1 MTSATSWQGFLFS
14 LWQNSKIMVTMDNIE
29 KLNRP
34 GLWFV
39 KTRQPCTELCKYVYE
54 LAVELGLPVV
64 VYSSASKREV
74 QNNVIEMIKKKCV
87 DMASDELERNWLE
100 QEMTEY
106 NTHGKFWYPEEM
118 NDYVPNGSFWSNY
131 VSFDEFKIL
140 SFNNSFSN
148 LYLIDNLSELRYDG
162 DSELSQSLP
171 LIEKEAIEFKKTMIV
186 FVSSYDSCIDESF
199 MNKRLLLS
207 K

>member
-106 NTHGKFWYPEEM
+106 NTHGQFWYPEEM
-118 NDYVPNGSFWSNY
+118 NDYVPNGSFWTNY
-131 VSFDEFKIL
+131 VFIDEFKIL
-140 SFNNSFSN
+140 SFSNTFSN
-148 LYLIDNLSELRYDG
+148 LYIIDNLSDLWYDEIN
-162 DSELSQSLP
+162 DDNLSRLP
-171 LIEKEAIEFKKTMIV
+171 LIEKEAIEYKKTLVV
-186 FVSSYDSCIDESF
+186 FIASPNIEIPSEFVENHLF
-199 MNKRLLLS
+199 
-207 K
+207 

>member
-1 MTSATSWQGFLFS
+1 
-14 LWQNSKIMVTMDNIE
+14 MDNIE
-29 KLNRP
+29 KINRP

-39 KTRQPCTELCKYVYE
+39 KTSHPSTDLCKYVYE
-54 LAVELGLPVV
+54 LAVELGQPVV
-64 VYSSASKREV
+64 VLSSLSKKEI

-131 VSFDEFKIL
+131 VSFDEFKVL
-140 SFNNSFSN
+140 SFTNTFSN
-148 LYLIDNLSELRYDG
+148 LNLIDNLSELSYD
-162 DSELSQSLP
+162 DDNDLLKALP
-171 LIEKEAIEFKKTMIV
+171 LIEKEANEYKKTLIV
-186 FVSSYDSCIDESF
+186 FVSPNDTCVNESYIKSH
-199 MNKRLLLS
+199 LL
-207 K
+207 

>member
-1 MTSATSWQGFLFS
+1 MSIV
-14 LWQNSKIMVTMDNIE
+14 NSIE

-39 KTRQPCTELCKYVYE
+39 KTRQPCTELCKYVYF
-54 LAVELGLPVV
+54 LAVEFGLQIV
-64 VYSSASKREV
+64 VYSSASKKEI
-74 QNNVIEMIKKKCV
+74 QNNIIEMIKKKCV

-100 QEMTEY
+100 QEMAEY
-106 NTHGKFWYPEEM
+106 NSHGKFWYPEEM

-148 LYLIDNLSELRYDG
+148 LYIIDNLSDLWYDEIN
-162 DSELSQSLP
+162 DDNLSRLP
-171 LIEKEAIEFKKTMIV
+171 LIEKEAIEYKKTLVV
-186 FVSSYDSCIDESF
+186 FIASPNIEIPSEFVENHLF
-199 MNKRLLLS
+199 
-207 K
+207 

>member
-106 NTHGKFWYPEEM
+106 NTHGQFWYPEEM
-118 NDYVPNGSFWSNY
+118 NDYVPIGSFWSSY
-131 VSFDEFKIL
+131 VFFDEFKIL
-140 SFNNSFSN
+140 SFSNTFSN
-148 LYLIDNLSELRYDG
+148 LYIIDNLSDLWYDEIN
-162 DSELSQSLP
+162 DDNLSRLP
-171 LIEKEAIEFKKTMIV
+171 LIEKEAIEYKKTLVV
-186 FVSSYDSCIDESF
+186 FIASPNIEIPSEFVENHLF
-199 MNKRLLLS
+199 
-207 K
+207 

>member
-1 MTSATSWQGFLFS
+1 MSIV
-14 LWQNSKIMVTMDNIE
+14 NSIE

-39 KTRQPCTELCKYVYE
+39 KTRQPCTELCKYVYV
-54 LAVELGLPVV
+54 LAVEFGLPVV
-64 VYSSASKREV
+64 VYSSASKREI

-140 SFNNSFSN
+140 SFTNTFSK
-148 LYLIDNLSELRYDG
+148 LYLIDNLSELWYDEIN
-162 DSELSQSLP
+162 DDNLSRLL
-171 LIEKEAIEFKKTMIV
+171 LIEKEAIEYKKTLVV
-186 FVSSYDSCIDESF
+186 FIASPNIEIPSEFVENHLF
-199 MNKRLLLS
+199 
-207 K
+207 

>member
-1 MTSATSWQGFLFS
+1 MEITDS
-14 LWQNSKIMVTMDNIE
+14 ME
-29 KLNRP
+29 KLTKP

-39 KTRQPCTELCKYVYE
+39 KTRQPCTELCMYVYE

-64 VYSSASKREV
+64 VYSSVSKKEI

-106 NTHGKFWYPEEM
+106 NTHGQFWYPEEM
-118 NDYVPNGSFWSNY
+118 NDYVPNGSFWTNY
-131 VSFDEFKIL
+131 VFFDEFKIL
-140 SFNNSFSN
+140 SFTNTFSN

-162 DSELSQSLP
+162 DSELYQSLP
-171 LIEKEAIEFKKTMIV
+171 LIEKEAVEYKKTIIV
-186 FVSSYDSCIDESF
+186 LVYSYDLDINENYIKKSSINILDDV
-199 MNKRLLLS
+199 
-207 K
+207 

>member
-1 MTSATSWQGFLFS
+1 MSIV
-14 LWQNSKIMVTMDNIE
+14 NSIE

-39 KTRQPCTELCKYVYE
+39 KTRQPCTELCKYVYV
-54 LAVELGLPVV
+54 LAVEFGLPIV
-64 VYSSASKREV
+64 VYSSASKREI

-87 DMASDELERNWLE
+87 DMASDELERDWLE

-106 NTHGKFWYPEEM
+106 NTHGQFWYPEEM

-131 VSFDEFKIL
+131 VFIDVFKIL
-140 SFNNSFSN
+140 SYTNSFSN
-148 LYLIDNLSELRYDG
+148 LYLIDNLSELWYNDESNLLR
-162 DSELSQSLP
+162 SLP
-171 LIEKEAIEFKKTMIV
+171 SIEKEAVKYKKTFIV
-186 FVSSYDSCIDESF
+186 FVSSYDSCIDENYMSC
-199 MNKRLLLS
+199 RLLL

>member
-1 MTSATSWQGFLFS
+1 
-14 LWQNSKIMVTMDNIE
+14 MDKMDSYE
-29 KLNRP
+29 KLSKP

-39 KTRQPCTELCKYVYE
+39 KTRQPCTELCKYVYV
-54 LAVELGLPVV
+54 LAVEFGLPVV
-64 VYSSASKREV
+64 VYSSASKREI

-131 VSFDEFKIL
+131 VFFDEFKIL
-140 SFNNSFSN
+140 SFTNDFST
-148 LYLIDNLSELRYDG
+148 LILIDNLSELWYD
-162 DSELSQSLP
+162 DESDIFKSLP
-171 LIEKEAIEFKKTMIV
+171 SIEKEAIEFKKTMIV
-186 FVSSYDSCIDESF
+186 FVSSYDSCIDESY
-199 MNKRLLLS
+199 MDKRLLLS

>member
-1 MTSATSWQGFLFS
+1 M
-14 LWQNSKIMVTMDNIE
+14 IMVTLNTIE
-29 KLNRP
+29 KLNKP

-39 KTRQPCTELCKYVYE
+39 KTGQPCTELCRYVYE
-54 LAVELGLPVV
+54 LAVELGVPVV
-64 VYSSASKREV
+64 VYSSASKKEI
-74 QNNVIEMIKKKCV
+74 QNNVIEMVKKKCV

-106 NTHGKFWYPEEM
+106 NTHGQFWYPEEM

-140 SFNNSFSN
+140 SFTNSFSN

-162 DSELSQSLP
+162 DSELSQLLP
-171 LIEKEAIEFKKTMIV
+171 LIEKEALEYKKTFIV
-186 FVSSYDSCIDESF
+186 FVSSYDSCIDDSY
-199 MNKRLLLS
+199 KSDRLLL